1 MFEKSFE
8 ELFSPALTT
17 VIFLFSNNLHKS
29 VDIGNSFSTKIRR
42 KVMNQLIIVE
52 NELPISTDLCKLFE
66 KRNITVVKAGENNSS
81 KDFSNIN
88 LIGLNIETLL
98 CSSSF
103 EKKIGGQEK
112 LINFARN
119 IKISKIV
126 VIHESKTVNHYS
138 VKSELGGAL
147 KRLSFLDVY
156 DNLSQEII
164 FHTCFPDNL
173 FAAGDEKTFEL
184 LALSRRV
191 AATDVTVFIN
201 GPTGSGKEV
210 LANYLHEHS
219 PRKKEAFVA
228 VNCAAIPENMLEAIL
243 FGHEKGAFTGASYAN
258 KGIFRAADKGTLLLD
273 EISEMPLSLQSK
285 LLSVLQERKVTP
297 IGGSKDVD
305 VDVRVVATTN
315 RDMISE
321 IKKGTFR
328 EDLYYR
334 LNVFPLRTLALKDR
348 SDDILPISAALLKKH
363 TNKDKSLPLLTTK
376 ALDVLKSHTW
386 PGNVRELEN
395 VLQRAMVICNEA
407 IITENDIM
415 IDNSLV
421 STEKS
426 LADRIQ
432 SGNMV
437 ATA

>member
-1 MFEKSFE
+1 MINVGIMKENFDLAHK
-8 ELFSPALTT
+8 LTKLLS
-17 VIFLFSNNLHKS
+17 IKQ
-29 VDIGNSFSTKIRR
+29 
-42 KVMNQLIIVE
+42 MNVV
-52 NELPISTDLCKLFE
+52 ELPLY
-66 KRNITVVKAGENNSS
+66 NSVQ
-81 KDFSNIN
+81 IN
-88 LIGLNIETLL
+88 CLVLSAAKEIQM
-98 CSSSF
+98 
-103 EKKIGGQEK
+103 GGQQAVIEFSRNTKADQIMIIEEKAKVFRTEVNFGGK
-112 LINFARN
+112 LI
-119 IKISKIV
+119 KICIPKNEDSHDWILEITAQMLSPK
-126 VIHESKTVNHYS
+126 
-138 VKSELGGAL
+138 ELVMAND
-147 KRLSFLDVY
+147 KRS
-156 DNLSQEII
+156 
-164 FHTCFPDNL
+164 H
-173 FAAGDEKTFEL
+173 EL
-184 LALSRRV
+184 LALAKKV
-191 AATDVTVFIN
+191 AVTNVTVFIN
-201 GPTGSGKEV
+201 GPTGTGKEV
-210 LANYLHEHS
+210 ISNYIHNNSSRSEL
-219 PRKKEAFVA
+219 PFVA

-243 FGHEKGAFTGASYAN
+243 FGHEKGSFTGASQAN
-258 KGIFRAADKGTLLLD
+258 KGIFRAADGGTLLLD

-285 LLSVLQERKVTP
+285 LLRVLQERKVTP
-297 IGGSKDVD
+297 IGGSKDVE

-376 ALDVLKSHTW
+376 ALDVLKNHNW

-395 VLQRAMVICNEA
+395 VLQRAMVICNDT

-415 IDNSLV
+415 IDNSLI
-421 STEKS
+421 TAEKS